1 MNILFLIN
9 HAGKGGSEKYVYV
22 LSSYLNNKNNKIFFI
37 YNEDGNLVEKM
48 KSLGAVTDQV
58 EMKNP
63 FDKKAVSY
71 IKDFCELKQIDIIH
85 TQFQRE
91 TYIAL
96 QVKKQLPNLKVINTS
111 HMITEDKFY
120 KKILNKV
127 MVKNIDGVIS
137 VCTKNK
143 EVLIENGYP
152 EDKIKVIFNGVPYR
166 PYAHN
171 IKNSTLRSEFKIGT
185 DEFVFVTAARL
196 SPEKGIDFLLESAK
210 VLTTLTNK
218 KFKLLIVGDGDEE
231 EKLKEIVNND
241 DALKECVIFTG
252 FRTDIE
258 NILMGSDCFVNSS
271 ETEALSFAILEALAK
286 ALPVIATKVGGTSDI
301 INEENRNGVLVRYGG
316 KVAMA
321 KAMERFMTDEKIY
334 LECSQNAIDSVK
346 NHFSIDKIC
355 EETYNFY
362 KEVKGENVL

>member
-127 MVKNIDGVIS
+127 IVKNIDGVIS

-152 EDKIKVIFNGVPYR
+152 QDKIKVIFN
-166 PYAHN
+166 
-171 IKNSTLRSEFKIGT
+171 
-185 DEFVFVTAARL
+185 VFR
-196 SPEKGIDFLLESAK
+196 I
-210 VLTTLTNK
+210 VLTRT
-218 KFKLLIVGDGDEE
+218 I
-231 EKLKEIVNND
+231 LKT
-241 DALKECVIFTG
+241 A
-252 FRTDIE
+252 R
-258 NILMGSDCFVNSS
+258 
-271 ETEALSFAILEALAK
+271 
-286 ALPVIATKVGGTSDI
+286 
-301 INEENRNGVLVRYGG
+301 
-316 KVAMA
+316 
-321 KAMERFMTDEKIY
+321 
-334 LECSQNAIDSVK
+334 
-346 NHFSIDKIC
+346 
-355 EETYNFY
+355 
-362 KEVKGENVL
+362 